1 MERKTYDQEF
11 KREAVNLSNQADVSV
26 VQTAR
31 NLGIAPKL
39 LYRWRSELKESG
51 LKAFPGKGKARDE
64 ELYEL
69 RCELERV
76 KQERDILKK
85 AMSVFARDVK

>member
-1 MERKTYDQEF
+1 MERKTYSQEF
-11 KREAVNLSNQADVSV
+11 KEEAVKLSSERDVPM
-26 VQTAR
+26 VQIAR
-31 NLGIAPKL
+31 ELGIAPKL
-39 LYRWRSELKESG
+39 LYRWRSELKELG
-51 LKAFPGKGKARDE
+51 PKAFPGKGKPRDE

-69 RCELERV
+69 RRELERV

>member
-1 MERKTYDQEF
+1 MERKTYSQEF
-11 KREAVNLSNQADVSV
+11 KLEAVNLSNQADVSV
-26 VQTAR
+26 VQIAR
-31 NLGIAPKL
+31 ELGISAKL

-51 LKAFPGKGKARDE
+51 EQAFPGKGKPRDE

-69 RCELERV
+69 RRELERV

-85 AMSVFARDVK
+85 AMSVFARDEK